1 MTPVK
6 YLSLAAVIMAGTGL
20 TIWLIRKL
28 FEIRRKPVQG
38 PTWGCG
44 YTAVNSRQQ
53 YTATSFIQEYAGLI
67 RPVIKNGAS
76 NITYKQ
82 EEIFPQERD
91 FHTSSSDFFRSKII
105 MRPANYIVN
114 MLRKAAVMQTG
125 KLQHYVLYALMF
137 MVLIF
142 LLTVLK
148 II

>member
-20 TIWLIRKL
+20 TIWLIRKI

-44 YTAVNSRQQ
+44 YTAVSAKQQ
-53 YTATSFIQEYAGLI
+53 YTATSFVQEYAGLI
-67 RPVIKNGAS
+67 RPLIKNGAS

-82 EEIFPQERD
+82 EEIFPQARD

-142 LLTVLK
+142 LLTVLR